1 MFYSIQLGL
10 QSKVYRGICDLSSV
24 FEMTLPRLCG
34 IIRIATWLIKE
45 MRNQLPQELVYQR
58 SEKLKTEETLSAT
71 VEEYLE
77 TIYNMSAENEVVIGA
92 RLAEKFHVS
101 APTVTEMLKRLVR
114 DGYVEMDNK
123 RQVILTEE
131 GNQAA
136 EAVLRRHRLT
146 ERFLV
151 DMLGMQ
157 WHQVHEEACRLE
169 HFISGAVE
177 ARVISNLHNPSTCP
191 HGNPIPGS
199 VPNART
205 YLKDQ
210 GAVRLSTIPTG
221 EKATILL
228 ISEVVEDEEALILY
242 LHEKGLTPG
251 TQLTVLA
258 KEHESKSAD
267 LQEENFRLLV
277 EGREVSISK
286 AIAAKIWV
294 TR

>member
-1 MFYSIQLGL
+1 M
-10 QSKVYRGICDLSSV
+10 
-24 FEMTLPRLCG
+24 
-34 IIRIATWLIKE
+34 
-45 MRNQLPQELVYQR
+45 
-58 SEKLKTEETLSAT
+58 KTEESLSAT

-77 TIYNMSAENEVVIGA
+77 TIYNMSAEDELVIGA

-114 DGYVEMDNK
+114 DGFIEMDAK
-123 RQVILTEE
+123 RQVTLTEE
-131 GNQAA
+131 GNRAA

-177 ARVISNLHNPSTCP
+177 DRVIASLNFPTTCP

-199 VPNART
+199 VANART

-210 GAVRLSTIPTG
+210 SAVRLSTLTIGDT
-221 EKATILL
+221 ATILL

-242 LHEKGLTPG
+242 LHDKGLTPR
-251 TQLTVLA
+251 TQLTILA
-258 KEHESKSAD
+258 QEDEKESVD
-267 LQEENFRLLV
+267 LQEENFKLLV

-286 AIAAKIWV
+286 AVASKIWM
-294 TR
+294 TH

>member
-1 MFYSIQLGL
+1 M
-10 QSKVYRGICDLSSV
+10 
-24 FEMTLPRLCG
+24 
-34 IIRIATWLIKE
+34 
-45 MRNQLPQELVYQR
+45 
-58 SEKLKTEETLSAT
+58 KTEEPLSAT

-77 TIYNMSAENEVVIGA
+77 MIYNMNMEDEVVIGA
-92 RLAEKFHVS
+92 RLAEKFRV
-101 APTVTEMLKRLVR
+101 APPTVTEMLKRLVR
-114 DGYVEMDNK
+114 DGYVEMDNR
-123 RQVILTEE
+123 RQVTLTEA

-177 ARVISNLHNPSTCP
+177 ARVITTLNNPTTCP

-199 VPNART
+199 VANARS
-205 YLKDQ
+205 YLKDK
-210 GAVRLSTIPTG
+210 GAIRLSSAGVG
-221 EKATILL
+221 EVVVILC

-251 TQLTVLA
+251 TQLTVLD
-258 KEHESKSAD
+258 EEGGSGGGNEQDESFKVQVD
-267 LQEENFRLLV
+267 
-277 EGREVSISK
+277 GREVCISK
-286 AIAAKIWV
+286 GSSAKIWV

>member
-1 MFYSIQLGL
+1 M
-10 QSKVYRGICDLSSV
+10 
-24 FEMTLPRLCG
+24 
-34 IIRIATWLIKE
+34 
-45 MRNQLPQELVYQR
+45 
-58 SEKLKTEETLSAT
+58 KTEEPLSAT

-77 TIYNMSAENEVVIGA
+77 TIYNMNMEDEVVIGA
-92 RLAEKFHVS
+92 RLAEKFRV
-101 APTVTEMLKRLVR
+101 APPTVTEMLKRLVR

-123 RQVILTEE
+123 RQVTLTEA

-136 EAVLRRHRLT
+136 ERVLRRHRLT

-177 ARVISNLHNPSTCP
+177 ARVITTLNNPTTCP

-199 VPNART
+199 VANARS
-205 YLKDQ
+205 YLKDK
-210 GAVRLSTIPTG
+210 GAIRLSSAGAG
-221 EKATILL
+221 EVVSILC

-242 LHEKGLTPG
+242 MHEKGLTPG
-251 TQLTVLA
+251 TQLTVLT
-258 KEHESKSAD
+258 EDRRCEGGNEQDESFKVQVD
-267 LQEENFRLLV
+267 
-277 EGREVSISK
+277 GREVCISK
-286 AIAAKIWV
+286 ASSAKIWV

>member
-1 MFYSIQLGL
+1 M
-10 QSKVYRGICDLSSV
+10 
-24 FEMTLPRLCG
+24 
-34 IIRIATWLIKE
+34 
-45 MRNQLPQELVYQR
+45 
-58 SEKLKTEETLSAT
+58 KTEESLSAT

-77 TIYNMSAENEVVIGA
+77 AIYNMSAEDEVVIGA

-114 DGYVEMDNK
+114 DGYITMDNK
-123 RQVILTEE
+123 RQVTLTEA
-131 GNQAA
+131 GIQAA

-177 ARVISNLHNPSTCP
+177 ARVIAALNNPTTCP

-199 VPNART
+199 VPSART

-210 GAVRLSTIPTG
+210 GAVPLSTLTDG
-221 EKATILL
+221 EVVTILC
-228 ISEVVEDEEALILY
+228 ISVVVE
-242 LHEKGLTPG
+242 
-251 TQLTVLA
+251 
-258 KEHESKSAD
+258 
-267 LQEENFRLLV
+267 
-277 EGREVSISK
+277 
-286 AIAAKIWV
+286 
-294 TR
+294 

>member
-1 MFYSIQLGL
+1 MGGT
-10 QSKVYRGICDLSSV
+10 R
-24 FEMTLPRLCG
+24 
-34 IIRIATWLIKE
+34 
-45 MRNQLPQELVYQR
+45 
-58 SEKLKTEETLSAT
+58 TETAMKMEEPLSAT

-77 TIYNMSAENEVVIGA
+77 AAYNMSAEDEVVIGA

-114 DGYVEMDNK
+114 DGFIAMDNK
-123 RQVILTEE
+123 RQVTLTEA
-131 GNQAA
+131 GKQAA

-177 ARVISNLHNPSTCP
+177 ARVITTLNNPTPCP

-199 VPNART
+199 VANARN
-205 YLKDQ
+205 YLKDK
-210 GAVRLSTIPTG
+210 AAIRLSSVEVG
-221 EKATILL
+221 EVVTILC

-242 LHEKGLTPG
+242 LHEKRLTPRI
-251 TQLTVLA
+251 QV
-258 KEHESKSAD
+258 
-267 LQEENFRLLV
+267 
-277 EGREVSISK
+277 
-286 AIAAKIWV
+286 
-294 TR
+294 

>member
-1 MFYSIQLGL
+1 VV
-10 QSKVYRGICDLSSV
+10 KV
-24 FEMTLPRLCG
+24 
-34 IIRIATWLIKE
+34 
-45 MRNQLPQELVYQR
+45 
-58 SEKLKTEETLSAT
+58 EEPLSAT

-77 TIYNMSAENEVVIGA
+77 TIYNMSAEEEVVIGA

-114 DGYVEMDNK
+114 DGYIEMDAK
-123 RQVILTEE
+123 RQVTLTES

-157 WHQVHEEACRLE
+157 WHEVHEEACRLE

-177 ARVISNLHNPSTCP
+177 DRVIASLNNPTTCP

-199 VPNART
+199 VASART
-205 YLKDQ
+205 YLRDQ
-210 GAVRLSTIPTG
+210 GAVRLSTLTNM

-242 LHEKGLTPG
+242 LHDKGLTPG
-251 TQLTVLA
+251 TQLTVLSNDGE
-258 KEHESKSAD
+258 KESPDQREESFK
-267 LQEENFRLLV
+267 LFV
-277 EGREVSISK
+277 GGREVCISK
-286 AIAAKIWV
+286 TVASKIWV
-294 TR
+294 TC

>member
-1 MFYSIQLGL
+1 M
-10 QSKVYRGICDLSSV
+10 
-24 FEMTLPRLCG
+24 
-34 IIRIATWLIKE
+34 
-45 MRNQLPQELVYQR
+45 
-58 SEKLKTEETLSAT
+58 KTEESLSAT

-92 RLAEKFHVS
+92 RLAEKFRVS
-101 APTVTEMLKRLVR
+101 PPTVTEMLKRLVR

-123 RQVILTEE
+123 RQVTLTEA

-146 ERFLV
+146 ERFLA

-157 WHQVHEEACRLE
+157 WHQVHEEAGRLE

-177 ARVISNLHNPSTCP
+177 ERVIASLNYPTTCP

-199 VPNART
+199 VPNARA

-210 GAVRLSTIPTG
+210 GAVRLSTVAPG

-251 TQLTVLA
+251 TWLIVLGQDDRGNGDQ
-258 KEHESKSAD
+258 HEED
-267 LQEENFRLLV
+267 FRLQV
-277 EGREVSISK
+277 EGREVRISK
-286 AIAAKIWV
+286 AVAAKIWV

>member
-1 MFYSIQLGL
+1 M
-10 QSKVYRGICDLSSV
+10 
-24 FEMTLPRLCG
+24 
-34 IIRIATWLIKE
+34 
-45 MRNQLPQELVYQR
+45 
-58 SEKLKTEETLSAT
+58 KTEETLSAT

-77 TIYNMSAENEVVIGA
+77 TIYNMAMEDEIVIGA
-92 RLAEKFHVS
+92 RLAERFRVS
-101 APTVTEMLKRLVR
+101 PPTVTEMLKRLVR

-123 RQVILTEE
+123 RQVTLTEA

-169 HFISGAVE
+169 HFISGAVD
-177 ARVISNLHNPSTCP
+177 ARS
-191 HGNPIPGS
+191 
-199 VPNART
+199 

-210 GAVRLSTIPTG
+210 GAVRLSTLAVNET
-221 EKATILL
+221 ATILC

-242 LHEKGLTPG
+242 MHEKGLTPG
-251 TQLTVLA
+251 TQLTMLA
-258 KEHESKSAD
+258 QNDSNEEG
-267 LQEENFRLLV
+267 QEESVKLQV
-277 EGREVSISK
+277 AGHEVCISK
-286 AIAAKIWV
+286 TAAAKIWV